1 MHKTKKG
8 DHCLPKINQF
18 CIVMYKQLTSEQR
31 YTISVLL
38 SKGLKKKEIAEA
50 IGVSNSTITRE
61 LQRNSSKRGV
71 YKWEIA
77 QKQAEKRSKRT
88 PGNRAISKAIWSSVK
103 HYLVDEQWSPEQI
116 SGYLAKDDIKISHE
130 TIYAWIREDKRNRG
144 TLYKHLR
151 HRLKHRK
158 KYVGAGRSCIINRK
172 SIHERPAEADGK
184 RFGDLEMD
192 TIVGPN
198 NQQAI
203 VTLVDRNTNMLFM
216 KKLKYGKDAKNLA
229 LTVIEML
236 KPIKKKLKTITTDNG
251 KEFSAHEIISEALGV
266 DVFFTD
272 PYSSWQKG
280 AIENAN
286 GLIRQ
291 YIPKKVSFN
300 DYDDKDIKDIE
311 EKINRRP
318 RKKLGFET
326 PIERFSKIFL

>member
-1 MHKTKKG
+1 
-8 DHCLPKINQF
+8 
-18 CIVMYKQLTSEQR
+18 MYKQLISEQR

>member
-1 MHKTKKG
+1 
-8 DHCLPKINQF
+8 
-18 CIVMYKQLTSEQR
+18 MYKQLTSEQR

-116 SGYLAKDDIKISHE
+116 SGYLAKDGIKISHE
-130 TIYAWIREDKRNRG
+130 SIYAQIREDKRNRG

>member
-1 MHKTKKG
+1 
-8 DHCLPKINQF
+8 
-18 CIVMYKQLTSEQR
+18 MYKQLTSEQR

-116 SGYLAKDDIKISHE
+116 SGHLAKDGIKISHE

-184 RFGDLEMD
+184 RFGDLEMN

-216 KKLKYGKDAKNLA
+216 KKLKYGKDAKSLA

>member
-1 MHKTKKG
+1 
-8 DHCLPKINQF
+8 
-18 CIVMYKQLTSEQR
+18 MYKQLTSEQR

-103 HYLVDEQWSPEQI
+103 HYLVNEQWSPEQI
-116 SGYLAKDDIKISHE
+116 SGYLAKDGIKISHE

-229 LTVIEML
+229 LTVIEIL

>member
-1 MHKTKKG
+1 
-8 DHCLPKINQF
+8 
-18 CIVMYKQLTSEQR
+18 MYKQLTSEQR

-116 SGYLAKDDIKISHE
+116 SGYLAKDGIKISHE

-236 KPIKKKLKTITTDNG
+236 KPIKEKLKTITTDNG

-291 YIPKKVSFN
+291 YISKKVSFN

>member
-1 MHKTKKG
+1 
-8 DHCLPKINQF
+8 
-18 CIVMYKQLTSEQR
+18 MYKQLTSEQR

-103 HYLVDEQWSPEQI
+103 HYLVDKQWSPEQI
-116 SGYLAKDDIKISHE
+116 SGYLAKDGIKISHE

-291 YIPKKVSFN
+291 YRFI
-300 DYDDKDIKDIE
+300 
-311 EKINRRP
+311 RH
-318 RKKLGFET
+318 FE
-326 PIERFSKIFL
+326 

>member
-1 MHKTKKG
+1 
-8 DHCLPKINQF
+8 
-18 CIVMYKQLTSEQR
+18 MYKQLTSEQR

-116 SGYLAKDDIKISHE
+116 SGYLSKDGIKISHE
-130 TIYAWIREDKRNRG
+130 TIYAWIRENKRNRG

-184 RFGDLEMD
+184 RIGDLEMD

>member
-1 MHKTKKG
+1 M
-8 DHCLPKINQF
+8 
-18 CIVMYKQLTSEQR
+18 
-31 YTISVLL
+31 LL

-116 SGYLAKDDIKISHE
+116 SGHLAKDGIKISHE

-216 KKLKYGKDAKNLA
+216 KKLKYGKDAKSLA

>member
-1 MHKTKKG
+1 
-8 DHCLPKINQF
+8 
-18 CIVMYKQLTSEQR
+18 MYKQLTSEQR

-88 PGNRAISKAIWSSVK
+88 PGNRAISKTIWSSVK
-103 HYLVDEQWSPEQI
+103 HYLVDKQWSPEQI
-116 SGYLAKDDIKISHE
+116 SGYLAKDGIKISHE

>member
-1 MHKTKKG
+1 M
-8 DHCLPKINQF
+8 
-18 CIVMYKQLTSEQR
+18 
-31 YTISVLL
+31 
-38 SKGLKKKEIAEA
+38 
-50 IGVSNSTITRE
+50 
-61 LQRNSSKRGV
+61 QRNSSKRGV

-103 HYLVDEQWSPEQI
+103 PYLVDKQWSPEQI

-272 PYSSWQKG
+272 PDSSWQKG

-291 YIPKKVSFN
+291 YIPKKASFN

>member
-1 MHKTKKG
+1 
-8 DHCLPKINQF
+8 
-18 CIVMYKQLTSEQR
+18 MYKQLTSEQR

-116 SGYLAKDDIKISHE
+116 SGHLAKDGIKISHE

-203 VTLVDRNTNMLFM
+203 S
-216 KKLKYGKDAKNLA
+216 GKR
-229 LTVIEML
+229 I
-236 KPIKKKLKTITTDNG
+236 
-251 KEFSAHEIISEALGV
+251 
-266 DVFFTD
+266 
-272 PYSSWQKG
+272 
-280 AIENAN
+280 
-286 GLIRQ
+286 
-291 YIPKKVSFN
+291 
-300 DYDDKDIKDIE
+300 
-311 EKINRRP
+311 
-318 RKKLGFET
+318 
-326 PIERFSKIFL
+326 